1 MSKAQWKQPALKQ
14 AEKKLVDREQA
25 LQALQE
31 AKFWKEQAEAYR
43 SNANELRVRYEK
55 SKALADMLSAKA
67 EGYDYLRQHGVVL
80 MGNEPKHLQGDDM
93 DAYVNKFSWNQIG
106 HRYSDALGKQLGQT
120 KNAVLRQL
128 IDASLLSSNPAGLR
142 MRGKSVTGTVLD
154 EAADN
159 LAMHIDEHIKFK
171 ATGRY
176 NFGTDTY
183 GTITPESQE

>member
-25 LQALQE
+25 LQE
-31 AKFWKEQAEAYR
+31 AKFWKEKAMALHDQNIFLNVERNDAVSKVNDLRGKAGAY
-43 SNANELRVRYEK
+43 EFLRRE
-55 SKALADMLSAKA
+55 
-67 EGYDYLRQHGVVL
+67 GVVL

-93 DAYVNKFSWNQIG
+93 DKYIERHTWNQIG

-128 IDASLLSSNPAGLR
+128 IDASLLTSDPS
-142 MRGKSVTGTVLD
+142 T
-154 EAADN
+154 
-159 LAMHIDEHIKFK
+159 IKFK

-176 NFGTDTY
+176 NIGSNTY
-183 GTITPESQE
+183 GTITPEPKE